1 MSIVRCAGQ
10 GVRESLRFG
19 EPRLPVGMDTPAM
32 IWSTVE
38 SLVLVVGVPCEV
50 QCTISEMHGREKKDH
65 VLHSSS
71 LSPIH
76 VSFYH
81 SRAFSPFL
89 YLTT

>member
-1 MSIVRCAGQ
+1 
-10 GVRESLRFG
+10 
-19 EPRLPVGMDTPAM
+19 M
-32 IWSTVE
+32 IWSTVG
-38 SLVLVVGVPCEV
+38 SLALVVGVPCEV

-65 VLHSSS
+65 ILHSLSL

-81 SRAFSPFL
+81 SRAFSLFL